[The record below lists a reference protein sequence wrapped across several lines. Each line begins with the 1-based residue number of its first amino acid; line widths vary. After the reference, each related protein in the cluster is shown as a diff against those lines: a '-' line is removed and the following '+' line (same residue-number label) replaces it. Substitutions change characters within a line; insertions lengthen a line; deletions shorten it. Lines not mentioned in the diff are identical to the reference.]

1 MLHADQ
7 ENILLI
13 VAGTIMFL
21 LLGIFI
27 ISFLFLYQRKRNMHI
42 VEQDQL
48 RSAFS
53 QEILTTQIEV
63 QEQTLNYI
71 SQELHDN
78 IGQVLSFV
86 KLNLGTTAT
95 MDDEQKKQRKI
106 NESRDLLA
114 QVITDLRDLSK
125 SLSFQQISQYGLTKA
140 MMIEIDR
147 VNKSGLIKVNMEVS
161 GSAYSLGE
169 QRELVLFRIFQE
181 ALNNAL
187 KYAHARHLSINLI
200 YAEDLFNLTIADDG
214 IGFSVEDTGKKNGA
228 GLKNMESRAALIGA
242 AATLQSSPGKGCI
255 IKVNLNPIKQLNIN
269 GSHSD
274 SISG

>member
-1 MLHADQ
+1 MLHSDQ

-13 VAGTIMFL
+13 VAGTIL

-42 VEQDQL
+42 VEHDQL

-140 MMIEIDR
+140 MMIEI
-147 VNKSGLIKVNMEVS
+147 
-161 GSAYSLGE
+161 
-169 QRELVLFRIFQE
+169 
-181 ALNNAL
+181 
-187 KYAHARHLSINLI
+187 
-200 YAEDLFNLTIADDG
+200 
-214 IGFSVEDTGKKNGA
+214 
-228 GLKNMESRAALIGA
+228 GA

>member
-1 MLHADQ
+1 MFPADE

-13 VAGTIMFL
+13 IAGTIMFL
-21 LLGIFI
+21 MLGIFI
-27 ISFLFLYQRKRNMHI
+27 IAFLFFYQRKRNMHI
-42 VEQDQL
+42 SEQEQL

-86 KLNLGTTAT
+86 KLNLGTTSG
-95 MDDEQKKQRKI
+95 MDEQPKQRKI

-114 QVITDLRDLSK
+114 QVIADLRDLSK
-125 SLSFQQISQYGLTKA
+125 SLSFQQISKYGLVQA
-140 MMIEIDR
+140 INIEIER
-147 VNKSGLIKVNMEVS
+147 VNKSGLIKINMEVN
-161 GSAYSLGE
+161 GPPYSLGE

-181 ALNNAL
+181 SLNNAL
-187 KYAHARHLSINLI
+187 KYAHALNLSINLL

-214 IGFSVEDTGKKNGA
+214 IGFSNETTSKSNGS
-228 GLKNMESRAALIGA
+228 GLKNIESRAALIGA
-242 AATLQSSPGKGCI
+242 EAVLESEPGKGCI
-255 IKVNLNPIKQLNIN
+255 IKVNLDPIKQLNVD

-274 SISG
+274 SIS

>member
-1 MLHADQ
+1 MFPADE
-7 ENILLI
+7 ENILLV

-21 LLGIFI
+21 MLGIFI
-27 ISFLFLYQRKRNMHI
+27 IGFLFFYQKKRTAHI
-42 VEQDQL
+42 TEQEQL

-86 KLNLGTTAT
+86 KLNLGTTAN
-95 MDDEQKKQRKI
+95 MEDQQKQRKI

-125 SLSFQQISQYGLTKA
+125 SLSFQQISKYGLVQA
-140 MMIEIDR
+140 MTIETDR
-147 VNKSGLIKVNMEVS
+147 VNKSGLIKINIDVK
-161 GSAYSLGE
+161 GSPYSLGE

-181 ALNNAL
+181 SLNNAL
-187 KYAHARHLSINLI
+187 KYSHALHLNIHLHYS
-200 YAEDLFNLTIADDG
+200 AEIFNLTIADDG
-214 IGFSVEDTGKKNGA
+214 IGFSPANAGKNNGS
-228 GLKNMESRAALIGA
+228 GLKNIESRAALIGA
-242 AATLQSSPGKGCI
+242 EATLESEPGKGCV
-255 IKVNLNPIKQLNIN
+255 IKVNLDPIKQLNID
-269 GSHSD
+269 GSHTD
-274 SISG
+274 SIS

>member
-1 MLHADQ
+1 MFSKDE

-27 ISFLFLYQRKRNMHI
+27 ISFLFLYQRKRNMHL

-63 QEQTLNYI
+63 QEQTLSYI

-95 MDDEQKKQRKI
+95 MDDQQKKQRKI

-125 SLSFQQISQYGLTKA
+125 SLSFQQISQYGLVKA
-140 MMIEIDR
+140 MIIEIDR
-147 VNKSGLIKVNMEVS
+147 VNKSGLIKINMDVE
-161 GSAYSLGE
+161 GGYYSLGE

-187 KYAHARHLSINLI
+187 KYAHARHLSINLL
-200 YAEDLFNLTIADDG
+200 YSEELFNLTIADDG
-214 IGFSVEDTGKKNGA
+214 IGFSAEDVGKKNGA
-228 GLKNMESRAALIGA
+228 GLKNIESRAALIGA
-242 AATLQSSPGKGCI
+242 AATLESSPGEGCV
-255 IKVNLNPIKQLNIN
+255 IKVNLDPIKQLHID
-269 GSHSD
+269 GPHSD
-274 SISG
+274 SIS

>member
-1 MLHADQ
+1 MFRADE

-27 ISFLFLYQRKRNMHI
+27 ISFLFLYQRKRNMHL

-63 QEQTLNYI
+63 QEQTLSYI

-95 MDDEQKKQRKI
+95 MDDQQKKQRKI

-125 SLSFQQISQYGLTKA
+125 SLSFQQISQYGLVKA
-140 MMIEIDR
+140 MIIEIDR
-147 VNKSGLIKVNMEVS
+147 VNKSGLIKINMEVD
-161 GSAYSLGE
+161 GTYYSLGE

-187 KYAHARHLSINLI
+187 KYAHARHLSINLL
-200 YAEDLFNLTIADDG
+200 YSEELFNLTIADDG
-214 IGFSVEDTGKKNGA
+214 IGFSAEDVGKKNGA
-228 GLKNMESRAALIGA
+228 GLKNIESRAALIGA
-242 AATLQSSPGKGCI
+242 AATLESSPGEGCV
-255 IKVNLNPIKQLNIN
+255 IKVNLDPIKQLHID
-269 GSHSD
+269 GPHSD
-274 SISG
+274 SIS

>member
-1 MLHADQ
+1 MFPADE

-13 VAGTIMFL
+13 VAGTIMLL

-27 ISFLFLYQRKRNMHI
+27 ISFLFFYQRKRNTHI
-42 VEQDQL
+42 AEQEQL
-48 RSAFS
+48 RSAYS
-53 QEILTTQIEV
+53 QEILTTRIEV

-86 KLNLGTTAT
+86 KLNLGTTAN
-95 MDDEQKKQRKI
+95 MQDEQKQRKI

-114 QVITDLRDLSK
+114 QVIADLRDLSK
-125 SLSFQQISQYGLTKA
+125 SLSFQQISQFGLVPA
-140 MMIEIDR
+140 MNIEIDR
-147 VNKSGLIKVNMEVS
+147 VNKSGLIEITVAVS
-161 GSAYSLGE
+161 GAPYSLGE

-187 KYAHARHLSINLI
+187 KYAHARTLGINLL
-200 YAEDLFNLTIADDG
+200 YAADLFNLTIADDG
-214 IGFSVEDTGKKNGA
+214 VGFLVDDTGKTTGA

-242 AATLQSSPGKGCI
+242 TATLQSSPGKGCI
-255 IKVNLNPIKQLNIN
+255 IKVNLGPIKKLNID
-269 GSHSD
+269 GTHSD
-274 SISG
+274 SVS

>member
-1 MLHADQ
+1 MFPADE
-7 ENILLI
+7 ENILLV

-27 ISFLFLYQRKRNMHI
+27 IGFLFFYQRKRNMHI
-42 VEQDQL
+42 AEQDQL

-86 KLNLGTTAT
+86 KLNLGTTAN
-95 MDDEQKKQRKI
+95 MEEQQKQRKI

-114 QVITDLRDLSK
+114 QVISDLRDLSK
-125 SLSFQQISQYGLTKA
+125 SLSFQQISKYGLVKA
-140 MMIEIDR
+140 MHIEIER
-147 VNKSGLIKVNMEVS
+147 VNKSGLIKINMDVK
-161 GSAYSLGE
+161 GTPYSLGE

-181 ALNNAL
+181 SLNNAL
-187 KYAHARHLSINLI
+187 KYAHALHLSVNLL
-200 YAEDLFNLTIADDG
+200 YAEELFNLTITDDG
-214 IGFSVEDTGKKNGA
+214 IGFSIDAAGKNNGS
-228 GLKNMESRAALIGA
+228 GLKNIESRAALIGA
-242 AATLQSSPGKGCI
+242 AATLESEPGKGCT
-255 IKVNLNPIKQLNIN
+255 IKVNLNPIKQLNID

-274 SISG
+274 SVS